1 MDPDLRAFLQF
12 NSMHQEPWDGPAGVV
27 TTNGR
32 IACCNLDRN
41 GLRPARYSITP
52 DGVFTVA
59 SETGVWDCPPE
70 RIKRRGRLGPGEMIA
85 VDTETGKFWKNS
97 AIDDSLKATHAY
109 AEWMTENMVRV
120 WNNDE
125 QERKAANKFMRE
137 SAHRLPVFQKMFG
150 LGAEEIDTIIK
161 PMALEAQEPVGS
173 MGDDTPVAVLSRRHR
188 SIYDYFRQ
196 GFAQVTN
203 PPIDPLRESAVMS
216 LETCIGREHNVFHET
231 ASHAHRVILPWPVLN
246 YVKYHTLLGLDQR
259 YYRNVRFSL
268 NYDPAALKLRDALV
282 NLAESCVGAVR
293 GGATILVL
301 SDRDIARGKLPL
313 PAPLA
318 VGAVHQALLRAGE
331 RPNANI
337 LIETGSAR
345 DPHQFAVLLG
355 LGVTAIYPYL
365 AFQSINQQQESGA
378 LQGDPIELRKN
389 YRRGI
394 RKGLLK
400 ILSKMGICTMA
411 SYRGSQLFE
420 AVGLAP
426 EVVGLCCPKVASKIR
441 GAGFAELETELREV
455 AGLAWTEQMRP
466 ARDGLYRFMHGG
478 EDHAYNPD
486 VVMSLQHAVAS
497 GKWEDYRT
505 FAEAVNQRP
514 PLALR
519 DLLSLKPTAAAL
531 PLNKVE
537 REDRLFPRFD
547 TAAMSIGALS
557 PEAHESLAVAM
568 NRLGGRSN
576 SGEGGEDPARFN
588 TERNSRIKQVAS
600 GRFGVNAHYLVN
612 ADVLQI
618 KVAQGAKPGEGGQLP
633 GHKVTAEIAALRCST
648 PGVTL
653 ISPPPHH
660 DIYSIEDLSQ
670 LIFDLKMVNP
680 RALVSVKLVA
690 GTGVGTIA
698 VGVAKAYADLIT
710 IAGFDGGTGASPL
723 SSVKYSGLPWEI
735 GLAETHQAL
744 VENNLRHKI
753 RLQVDGGLKTGL
765 DVVKAGMLGAESF
778 GFGTGPMVALGC
790 KYLRICHLNTC
801 ATGIATQNKTLR
813 EHHFHGL
820 PERVINYFR
829 FLARDVREILASLGM
844 REFTD
849 IIGRADLLQQVP
861 GLTAR
866 HAALDLGPILASA
879 ATRGAGMPY
888 CTEPSNPPFDT
899 GRLNREILDATA
911 EALDRD
917 EKFVGQFGARNYDRS
932 LGAMLSGE
940 VARRFGRDGLPAD
953 RIRLNLVGTAGQSL
967 GCWNAPGI
975 SIHLEGDANDYVG
988 KGMSGGRIVLTTA
1001 EADRERARRNVICGN
1016 ACLYGATGGELYA
1029 NGQAGERFA
1038 VRNSGAQAVIEG
1050 AGHHACEYMTGGT
1063 VVIMGPVGPNLAA
1076 GMTGGELFLL
1086 DPNNAVGRYL
1096 NPEFV
1101 EASPLEDQRFD
1112 APRRRL
1118 KQLVTAHVGLTGSE
1132 WGRKVLDSWEMMLPH
1147 WVYVVPKN
1155 LLA

>member
-1 MDPDLRAFLQF
+1 
-12 NSMHQEPWDGPAGVV
+12 
-27 TTNGR
+27 
-32 IACCNLDRN
+32 
-41 GLRPARYSITP
+41 
-52 DGVFTVA
+52 
-59 SETGVWDCPPE
+59 
-70 RIKRRGRLGPGEMIA
+70 
-85 VDTETGKFWKNS
+85 
-97 AIDDSLKATHAY
+97 
-109 AEWMTENMVRV
+109 MTENMVRV

-125 QERKAANKFMRE
+125 QERKAATKFMRE
-137 SAHRLPVFQKMFG
+137 SAQRLPTYQKMFG
-150 LGAEEIDTIIK
+150 LGAEEIDTIIN
-161 PMALEAQEPVGS
+161 PMTLEAQEPVGS
-173 MGDDTPVAVLSRRHR
+173 MGDDTPVAVLSRRQR

-196 GFAQVTN
+196 SFAQVTN

-231 ASHAHRVILPWPVLN
+231 ASHAHRIILPWPVLN
-246 YVKYHTLLGLDQR
+246 YVKYQTLLGLDQR
-259 YYRNVRFSL
+259 YYRNVRFSM
-268 NYDPAALKLRDALV
+268 NYDPSSLHLREALV
-282 NLAESCVGAVR
+282 NLAESCLGAVR
-293 GGATILVL
+293 GGATIIVL
-301 SDRDIARGKLPL
+301 SDRDIARGKLPM
-313 PAPLA
+313 PAPLV

-355 LGVTAIYPYL
+355 LGATAIYPYL

-426 EVVGLCCPKVASKIR
+426 EVVRLCCPKVASKIR
-441 GAGFAELETELREV
+441 GAGFEELEADMREV
-455 AGLAWTEQMRP
+455 AEQAWTEPLRP
-466 ARDGLYRFMHGG
+466 VRDGLYRFMYGG

-486 VVMSLQHAVAS
+486 VVMNLQQAVAS
-497 GKWEDYRT
+497 GKWADYRK
-505 FAEAVNQRP
+505 FADAVNQRP
-514 PLALR
+514 PLAIR
-519 DLLSLKPTAAAL
+519 DLLAFKPAGQPL
-531 PLNKVE
+531 PLHKVE
-537 REDRLFPRFD
+537 REEQIFPRFD

-557 PEAHESLAVAM
+557 PEAHEALAIAM

-576 SGEGGEDPARFN
+576 SGEGGEDPGRFN
-588 TERNSRIKQVAS
+588 SERNSRIKQVAS
-600 GRFGVNAHYLVN
+600 GRFGVSAHYLVN

-633 GHKVTAEIAALRCST
+633 GNKVTAEIAALRCST

-680 RALVSVKLVA
+680 KALVSVKLVA
-690 GTGVGTIA
+690 GSGVGTIA

-723 SSVKYSGLPWEI
+723 SSVKYAGLPWEL

-744 VENNLRHKI
+744 VENGLRHKI
-753 RLQVDGGLKTGL
+753 RLQVDGGLKTGQ
-765 DVVKAGMLGAESF
+765 DVVKAAMLGAESF

-790 KYLRICHLNTC
+790 KYLRICHLNNC
-801 ATGIATQNKTLR
+801 ATGIATQNRELR
-813 EHHFHGL
+813 EKHFHGL
-820 PERVINYFR
+820 PERVINYFQ
-829 FLARDVREILASLGM
+829 FLARDVREILASLGV
-844 REFTD
+844 RQFTD
-849 IIGRADLLQQVP
+849 VIGRSDLLEQLP
-861 GLTAR
+861 GITAKQR
-866 HAALDLGPILASA
+866 ALDLGPILRSA
-879 ATRGAGMPY
+879 ATRGRFEPY
-888 CTEPSNPPFDT
+888 CTQVSNPPFDQ
-899 GRLNREILDATA
+899 GRLNREILDAATD
-911 EALDRD
+911 ALERD
-917 EKFVGQFGARNYDRS
+917 EKWSGHFAIRNYDRS
-932 LGAMLSGE
+932 VGAMLSGE
-940 VARRFGRDGLPAD
+940 VARRSGRNGLPPD
-953 RIRLNLVGTAGQSL
+953 RIRLNLTGTAGQSL
-967 GCWNAPGI
+967 GCWNTTGI

-1001 EADRERARRNVICGN
+1001 EADRERALRNVICGN
-1016 ACLYGATGGELYA
+1016 ACLYGATGGELFA

-1063 VVIMGPVGPNLAA
+1063 VVIMGPIGPNLAA

-1086 DPNNAVGRYL
+1086 DPNSQVGRCL

-1101 EASPLEDQRFD
+1101 EASPLEEQRFD

-1118 KQLVTAHVGLTGSE
+1118 KSLISAHVGLTGSE
-1132 WGRKVLDSWEMMLPH
+1132 WGRKVLGSWDMMLPH
-1147 WVYVVPKN
+1147 WVYIVPKN
-1155 LLA
+1155 IAASSAISQQDVPLRLVKA